1 MTCHIL
7 YRLFVFG
14 LQQTIHD
21 PSGTAKI
28 FCFLSIRACDQL
40 RQEAVPT
47 PVLGTRESNKKRSI
61 QEFVKAKRGA
71 LLGEFFVDGLDEFGE
86 VKGFFE
92 DATGTKEFCNVEE
105 VAVALRAGHGD
116 DLRVEILP
124 RQL

>member
-1 MTCHIL
+1 MFSAVLRSVATILWVGSERVVWWRCCHVL
-7 YRLFVFG
+7 AADG
-14 LQQTIHD
+14 
-21 PSGTAKI
+21 
-28 FCFLSIRACDQL
+28 
-40 RQEAVPT
+40 QEAVPT
-47 PVLGTRESNKKRSI
+47 PVLGTSESNKKRSI
-61 QEFVKAKRGA
+61 QEFVKAKRGT
-71 LLGEFFVDGLDEFGE
+71 LLGEFFLDGLDEFGE